1 MDLNALVN
9 SIRNYDGITRKN
21 FIREATS
28 ILDDTYNI
36 SGRTA
41 LGFGDDASA
50 IDIGNNNLLL
60 MAADGMWGRLMEG
73 DPRWAGYCSVLVNVN
88 DIAAMGGVP
97 MGMTNVIS
105 VNNPRICND
114 IMKGIKEGVEKF
126 GVPMIGGHI
135 HPDTPYTALDVS
147 ITGIV
152 GKDDVIT
159 SAGAKVGD
167 NIIIAMDLDG
177 QQHPNF
183 PLNWDTTTHKTPE
196 SVQSQILV
204 MNSIARKHLL
214 TAGKDISNPGIL
226 GTLGML
232 LEASEVGARIELEK
246 IPRNST
252 ISWEEWLKVYPGSG
266 FVLTAE
272 DENVE
277 ETIEMLED
285 VSLTSMVAGS
295 IIEEKIMYLTHGD
308 QEKIVF
314 DFDNEII
321 MGIKEKISKN

>member
-1 MDLNALVN
+1 LNLDTLVD
-9 SIRNYDGITRKN
+9 SIKSYDGITRKN
-21 FIREATS
+21 FIKGATR

-41 LGFGDDASA
+41 IGFGDDASA
-50 IDIGNNNLLL
+50 INIGNDKLLL
-60 MAADGMWGRLMEG
+60 MAADGMWGRLIEG

-105 VNNPRICND
+105 INKIEICNE
-114 IMKGIKEGVEKF
+114 IMMGIKDGVEKF
-126 GVPMIGGHI
+126 GVPMVGGHI

-152 GKDDVIT
+152 RKDDLIT
-159 SAGAKVGD
+159 SGGANVGD
-167 NIIIAMDLDG
+167 SIIIGIDLDG

-196 SVQSQILV
+196 MVQSQILV

-232 LEASEVGARIELEK
+232 LEASEVGATVELER
-246 IPRNST
+246 IPRNSNVN
-252 ISWEEWLKVYPGSG
+252 WEDWLKVYPGSG

-272 DENVE
+272 EKNVE
-277 ETIEMLED
+277 EAIEMLEN
-285 VSLTSMVAGS
+285 VNITSEVAGR
-295 IIEEKIMYLTHGD
+295 IIEDKKLYLTHD
-308 QEKIVF
+308 NQEKIVF
-314 DFDNEII
+314 DFNYEMI
-321 MGIKEKISKN
+321 MGIKEDIS

>member
-1 MDLNALVN
+1 MNLNALVD
-9 SIRNYDGITRKN
+9 SIKNYDGITRKN
-21 FIREATS
+21 FIRAATQ

-41 LGFGDDASA
+41 IGFGDDASA
-50 IDIGNNNLLL
+50 INIGNNNLLL
-60 MAADGMWGRLMEG
+60 MAADGMWGKLMEG
-73 DPRWAGYCSVLVNVN
+73 DPHWAGYCSVLVNVN

-105 VNNPRICND
+105 INNMEICNE
-114 IMKGIKEGVEKF
+114 IMMGIKEGVEKF
-126 GVPMIGGHI
+126 GVPMVGGHI

-152 GKDDVIT
+152 GKDDLIT
-159 SAGAKVGD
+159 SGGANVGD
-167 NIIIAMDLDG
+167 SIIIGIDLDG
-177 QQHPNF
+177 RQHSIF

-196 SVQSQILV
+196 MVQSQILI

-232 LEASEVGARIELEK
+232 LEASEVGATVELEK
-246 IPRNST
+246 IPRNSK
-252 ISWEEWLKVYPGSG
+252 IEWKDWLKVYPGSG

-272 DENVE
+272 EKNVDE
-277 ETIEMLED
+277 TMEMLEN
-285 VSLTSMVAGS
+285 V
-295 IIEEKIMYLTHGD
+295 
-308 QEKIVF
+308 
-314 DFDNEII
+314 
-321 MGIKEKISKN
+321 

>member
-1 MDLNALVN
+1 LNLDTLVD
-9 SIRNYDGITRKN
+9 SIRSYDGITRKN
-21 FIREATS
+21 FIKRATQ

-41 LGFGDDASA
+41 IGFGDDASA
-50 IDIGNNNLLL
+50 INIGNNNLLL

-105 VNNPRICND
+105 VNNIEICNE
-114 IMKGIKEGVEKF
+114 IMMGIKEGVEKF
-126 GVPMIGGHI
+126 GVPMVGGHI

-152 GKDDVIT
+152 RKDDLIT
-159 SAGAKVGD
+159 SGGANVGD
-167 NIIIAMDLDG
+167 SIIIGIDLDG

-196 SVQSQILV
+196 MVQSQILV
-204 MNSIARKHLL
+204 MNSIARRHLL

-232 LEASEVGARIELEK
+232 LEASEVGATVELER
-246 IPRNST
+246 IPRNSNVN
-252 ISWEEWLKVYPGSG
+252 WEDWLKVYPGSG

-272 DENVE
+272 EKNVE
-277 ETIEMLED
+277 EAIEMLEN
-285 VSLTSMVAGS
+285 VNITSNVAGR
-295 IIEEKIMYLTHGD
+295 IIEDKKLYLTHGN

-314 DFDNEII
+314 DFNHDII
-321 MGIKEKISKN
+321 MGIKEDIS

>member
-1 MDLNALVN
+1 MNALVD

-21 FIREATS
+21 FIKEATQV
-28 ILDDTYNI
+28 LDNTYNI

-105 VNNPRICND
+105 INNKEICNE
-114 IMKGIKEGVEKF
+114 IMMGIKEGVEKF
-126 GVPMIGGHI
+126 GVPMVGGHI
-135 HPDTPYTALDVS
+135 HPDTPYTALDVA

-152 GKDDVIT
+152 SKDDVIT
-159 SAGAKVGD
+159 SCGANVGD
-167 NIIIAMDLDG
+167 KIIIGIDLDG

-196 SVQSQILV
+196 MVQAQILV
-204 MNSIARKHLL
+204 MNNIARKHLL

-232 LEASEVGARIELEK
+232 LEASEVGANVELNK
-246 IPRNST
+246 IPRNSNVK
-252 ISWEEWLKVYPGSG
+252 WEDWLRVYPGSG
-266 FVLTAE
+266 FILTAKE
-272 DENVE
+272 ENVE
-277 ETIEMLED
+277 ETIEMLEE
-285 VSLTSMVAGS
+285 VSITSQVAGT
-295 IIEEKIMYLTHGD
+295 IIEERKLNLSHGN
-308 QEKIVF
+308 QEKTVF
-314 DFDNEII
+314 DFNNEII
-321 MGIKEKISKN
+321 MGIKEDISYK

>member
-1 MDLNALVN
+1 MNLDTLVD
-9 SIRNYDGITRKN
+9 SIRSYDGITRKN
-21 FIREATS
+21 FIKRATQ

-41 LGFGDDASA
+41 IGFGDDASA
-50 IDIGNNNLLL
+50 INIGNNNLLL

-105 VNNPRICND
+105 VNNIEICNE
-114 IMKGIKEGVEKF
+114 IMMGIKEGVEKF
-126 GVPMIGGHI
+126 GVPMVGGHI

-152 GKDDVIT
+152 RKDDLIT
-159 SAGAKVGD
+159 SGGANVGD
-167 NIIIAMDLDG
+167 SIIIGIDLDG

-196 SVQSQILV
+196 MVQSQILV
-204 MNSIARKHLL
+204 MNSIARRHLL

-232 LEASEVGARIELEK
+232 LEASEVGATVELER
-246 IPRNST
+246 IPRNSNVN
-252 ISWEEWLKVYPGSG
+252 WEDWLKVYPGSG

-272 DENVE
+272 EKNVE
-277 ETIEMLED
+277 EAIEMLEN
-285 VSLTSMVAGS
+285 VNITSNVAGR
-295 IIEEKIMYLTHGD
+295 IIEDKKLYLTHGN

-314 DFDNEII
+314 DFNHDII
-321 MGIKEKISKN
+321 MGIKEDIS

>member
-1 MDLNALVN
+1 MNLNALVD
-9 SIRNYDGITRKN
+9 SVRSYDGITRKN
-21 FIREATS
+21 FIRGATS

-36 SGRTA
+36 AGRTA

-50 IDIGNNNLLL
+50 IDIGNDTLLL

-88 DIAAMGGVP
+88 DIAAMGGIP

-105 VNNPRICND
+105 INNKEICNE
-114 IMKGIKEGVEKF
+114 IMLGIKEGVEKF
-126 GVPMIGGHI
+126 GVPMVGGHI

-152 GKDDVIT
+152 NKDDVIT
-159 SAGAKVGD
+159 SCGAKVGD
-167 NIIIAMDLDG
+167 SVIVAVDLDG
-177 QQHPNF
+177 RQHPSF
-183 PLNWDTTTHKTPE
+183 PLNWDSTTHKTPE
-196 SVQSQILV
+196 LVQLQISV
-204 MNSIARKHLL
+204 MNKIAKKHLL

-232 LEASEVGARIELEK
+232 LEASEVGATVELEK

-252 ISWEEWLKVYPGSG
+252 VNWEEWLKLYPGSG

-272 DENVE
+272 EENVE
-277 ETIEMLED
+277 ECIKMLEE
-285 VSLTSMVAGS
+285 VNITSRVAGQ
-295 IIEEKIMYLTHGD
+295 IIEEKKLYLTHKN
-308 QEKIVF
+308 QQKVVF
-314 DFDNEII
+314 DFNQDII
-321 MGIKEKISKN
+321 MGIKEEIA

>member
-1 MDLNALVN
+1 MDLNALVD

-21 FIREATS
+21 FIREATQ

-105 VNNPRICND
+105 INDTRICNE

-152 GKDDVIT
+152 GRDDVII
-159 SAGAKVGD
+159 SGGANAGD
-167 NIIIAMDLDG
+167 NVIIAMDLDG
-177 QQHPNF
+177 KQHPNF

-196 SVQSQILV
+196 MVQSQILV

-252 ISWEEWLKVYPGSG
+252 VNWEEWLKLYPGSG
-266 FVLTAE
+266 FVLTAKE
-272 DENVE
+272 ENVE
-277 ETIEMLED
+277 ETMEMLEE
-285 VSLTSMVAGS
+285 VSLNSMVAGT
-295 IIEEKIMYLTHGD
+295 IIEEKKLYLSHGD
-308 QEKIVF
+308 QEEIVF

>member
-1 MDLNALVN
+1 LNLDTLVD
-9 SIRNYDGITRKN
+9 SIKSYDGITRKN
-21 FIREATS
+21 FIKGATR

-41 LGFGDDASA
+41 IGFGDDASA
-50 IDIGNNNLLL
+50 INIGNDKLLL
-60 MAADGMWGRLMEG
+60 MAADGMWGRLIEG

-105 VNNPRICND
+105 INKIEICNE
-114 IMKGIKEGVEKF
+114 IMMGIKDGVEKF
-126 GVPMIGGHI
+126 GVPMVGGHI

-152 GKDDVIT
+152 RKDDLIT
-159 SAGAKVGD
+159 SGGANVGD
-167 NIIIAMDLDG
+167 SIIIGIDLDG

-196 SVQSQILV
+196 MVQSQILV

-232 LEASEVGARIELEK
+232 LEASEVGATVELER
-246 IPRNST
+246 IPRNSNVN
-252 ISWEEWLKVYPGSG
+252 WEDWLKVYPGSG

-272 DENVE
+272 EKNVE
-277 ETIEMLED
+277 EAIEMLEN
-285 VSLTSMVAGS
+285 VNITSEVAGR
-295 IIEEKIMYLTHGD
+295 IIEDKKLYLTHD
-308 QEKIVF
+308 NQEKIVF
-314 DFDNEII
+314 DFNHDII
-321 MGIKEKISKN
+321 MGIKEDIS

>member
-1 MDLNALVN
+1 MNLDTLVD
-9 SIRNYDGITRKN
+9 SIRSYDGITRKN
-21 FIREATS
+21 FIKRATQ

-41 LGFGDDASA
+41 IGFGDDASA
-50 IDIGNNNLLL
+50 INIGNNNLLL

-105 VNNPRICND
+105 VNNIKICNE
-114 IMKGIKEGVEKF
+114 IMMGIKEGVEKF
-126 GVPMIGGHI
+126 GVPMVGGHI

-152 GKDDVIT
+152 RKDDLIT
-159 SAGAKVGD
+159 SGGANVGD
-167 NIIIAMDLDG
+167 SIIIGIDLDG
-177 QQHPNF
+177 QQHLNF

-196 SVQSQILV
+196 MVQSQILV
-204 MNSIARKHLL
+204 MNSIARRHLL

-232 LEASEVGARIELEK
+232 LEASEVGATVELER
-246 IPRNST
+246 IPRNSNVN
-252 ISWEEWLKVYPGSG
+252 WEDWLKVYPGSG

-272 DENVE
+272 EKNVE
-277 ETIEMLED
+277 EAIEMLEN
-285 VSLTSMVAGS
+285 VNITSNVAGR
-295 IIEEKIMYLTHGD
+295 IIEDKKLYLTHGN

-314 DFDNEII
+314 DFNHDII
-321 MGIKEKISKN
+321 MGIKEDIS

>member
-1 MDLNALVN
+1 MNLDTLVD
-9 SIRNYDGITRKN
+9 SIKSYDGITRKN
-21 FIREATS
+21 FIKGATR

-41 LGFGDDASA
+41 IGFGDDASA
-50 IDIGNNNLLL
+50 INIGNDKLLL
-60 MAADGMWGRLMEG
+60 MAADGMWGRLIEG

-105 VNNPRICND
+105 INKIEICNE
-114 IMKGIKEGVEKF
+114 IMMGIKDGVEKF
-126 GVPMIGGHI
+126 GVPMVGGHI

-152 GKDDVIT
+152 RKDDLIT
-159 SAGAKVGD
+159 SGGANVGD
-167 NIIIAMDLDG
+167 SIIIGIDLDG

-196 SVQSQILV
+196 MVQSQILV

-232 LEASEVGARIELEK
+232 LEASEVGATVELER
-246 IPRNST
+246 IPRNSNVN
-252 ISWEEWLKVYPGSG
+252 WEDWLKVYPGSG

-272 DENVE
+272 EKNVE
-277 ETIEMLED
+277 EAIEMLEN
-285 VSLTSMVAGS
+285 VNITSEVAGR
-295 IIEEKIMYLTHGD
+295 IIKDKKLYLTHD
-308 QEKIVF
+308 NQEKIVF
-314 DFDNEII
+314 DFNHEMI
-321 MGIKEKISKN
+321 MGIKEDIS

>member
-1 MDLNALVN
+1 MNLDTLVD
-9 SIRNYDGITRKN
+9 SIRSYDGITRKN
-21 FIREATS
+21 FIKRATQ

-41 LGFGDDASA
+41 IGFGDDASA
-50 IDIGNNNLLL
+50 INIGNNNLLL

-105 VNNPRICND
+105 VNNMEICNE
-114 IMKGIKEGVEKF
+114 IMMGIKEGVEKF
-126 GVPMIGGHI
+126 GVPMVGGHI

-152 GKDDVIT
+152 RKDDLIT
-159 SAGAKVGD
+159 SGGANVGD
-167 NIIIAMDLDG
+167 NIIIGIDLDG

-196 SVQSQILV
+196 MVQSQILV
-204 MNSIARKHLL
+204 MNSIARRHLL

-232 LEASEVGARIELEK
+232 LEASEVGATVELER
-246 IPRNST
+246 IPRNSNVN
-252 ISWEEWLKVYPGSG
+252 WEDWLKVYPGSG

-272 DENVE
+272 EKNVE
-277 ETIEMLED
+277 EAIEMLEN
-285 VSLTSMVAGS
+285 VNITSNVAGR
-295 IIEEKIMYLTHGD
+295 IIEDKKLYLTYGN
-308 QEKIVF
+308 QKKIVF
-314 DFDNEII
+314 DFNHDII
-321 MGIKEKISKN
+321 MGIKEDMS

>member
-1 MDLNALVN
+1 MNLDTLVD
-9 SIRNYDGITRKN
+9 SIKNYDGITRKN
-21 FIREATS
+21 FIRGATR

-50 IDIGNNNLLL
+50 IDIGNDNLLL

-105 VNNPRICND
+105 VNNIEICD
-114 IMKGIKEGVEKF
+114 EIMKGIKEGVEKF
-126 GVPMIGGHI
+126 GVPMVGGHI
-135 HPDTPYTALDVS
+135 HPDTPYIALDVS

-152 GKDDVIT
+152 GKEDVIT
-159 SAGAKVGD
+159 SCGAEVGD
-167 NIIIAMDLDG
+167 KVIIAMDLDG
-177 QQHPNF
+177 RQHPKF
-183 PLNWDTTTHKTPE
+183 PLNWDTTSHKTPE
-196 SVQSQILV
+196 LVQSQILI
-204 MNSIARKHLL
+204 MNNIARKHLL

-232 LEASEVGARIELEK
+232 LEASEVGATVELEK
-246 IPRNST
+246 IPRNSDVN
-252 ISWEEWLKVYPGSG
+252 WEDWLKVYPGSG
-266 FVLTAE
+266 FVLTAKE
-272 DENVE
+272 ENVSD
-277 ETIEMLED
+277 TINMLEE
-285 VSLTSMVAGS
+285 VNITSQVAGS
-295 IIEEKIMYLTHGD
+295 IIEEKKLYLTQGN

-314 DFDNEII
+314 DFNQEII
-321 MGIKEKISKN
+321 MGIKEEIS

>member
-1 MDLNALVN
+1 MNLDTLVD
-9 SIRNYDGITRKN
+9 SIRSYDGITRKN
-21 FIREATS
+21 FIKRATQ

-41 LGFGDDASA
+41 IGFGDDASA
-50 IDIGNNNLLL
+50 INIGNNNLLL

-105 VNNPRICND
+105 VNNIKICNE
-114 IMKGIKEGVEKF
+114 IMMGIKDGVEKF
-126 GVPMIGGHI
+126 GVPMVGGHI

-152 GKDDVIT
+152 RKDDLIT
-159 SAGAKVGD
+159 SGGANVGD
-167 NIIIAMDLDG
+167 SIIIGIDLDG

-196 SVQSQILV
+196 MVQSQILV
-204 MNSIARKHLL
+204 MNSIARRHLL

-232 LEASEVGARIELEK
+232 LEASEVGATVELER
-246 IPRNST
+246 IPRNSNVN
-252 ISWEEWLKVYPGSG
+252 WEDWLKVYPGSG

-272 DENVE
+272 EKNVE
-277 ETIEMLED
+277 EAIEMLEN
-285 VSLTSMVAGS
+285 VNITSNVAGR
-295 IIEEKIMYLTHGD
+295 IIEDKKLYLTHGN

-314 DFDNEII
+314 DFNHDII
-321 MGIKEKISKN
+321 MGIKEDIS

>member
-1 MDLNALVN
+1 LNLDTLVD
-9 SIRNYDGITRKN
+9 SIRSYDGITRKN
-21 FIREATS
+21 FIKRATQ

-41 LGFGDDASA
+41 IGFGDDASA
-50 IDIGNNNLLL
+50 INIGNNNLLL

-105 VNNPRICND
+105 VNNIEICNE
-114 IMKGIKEGVEKF
+114 IMMGIKEGVEKF
-126 GVPMIGGHI
+126 GVPMVGGHI

-152 GKDDVIT
+152 RKDDLIT
-159 SAGAKVGD
+159 SGGANVGD
-167 NIIIAMDLDG
+167 SIIIGIDLDG
-177 QQHPNF
+177 QQHLNF

-196 SVQSQILV
+196 MVQSQILV
-204 MNSIARKHLL
+204 MNSIARRHLL

-232 LEASEVGARIELEK
+232 LEASEVGATVELER
-246 IPRNST
+246 IPRNSNVN
-252 ISWEEWLKVYPGSG
+252 WEDWLKVYPGSG

-272 DENVE
+272 EKNVE
-277 ETIEMLED
+277 EAIEMLEN
-285 VSLTSMVAGS
+285 VNITSNVAGR
-295 IIEEKIMYLTHGD
+295 IIEDKKLYLTHGN

-314 DFDNEII
+314 DFNHDII
-321 MGIKEKISKN
+321 MGIKEDIS

>member
-1 MDLNALVN
+1 MNLDALVD
-9 SIRNYDGITRKN
+9 SIKSYDGITRKN
-21 FIREATS
+21 FIKGATQ

-41 LGFGDDASA
+41 IGFGDDASA
-50 IDIGNNNLLL
+50 INIGNDKLLL
-60 MAADGMWGRLMEG
+60 MAADGMWGRLIEG

-105 VNNPRICND
+105 INKIEICNE
-114 IMKGIKEGVEKF
+114 IMLGIKEGVEKF
-126 GVPMIGGHI
+126 GVPMVGGHI

-152 GKDDVIT
+152 RKDDLIT
-159 SAGAKVGD
+159 SGGANVGD
-167 NIIIAMDLDG
+167 SVIIGIDLDG

-196 SVQSQILV
+196 MVQSQILV

-232 LEASEVGARIELEK
+232 LEASEVGATVELER
-246 IPRNST
+246 IPRNSNVN
-252 ISWEEWLKVYPGSG
+252 WDDWLKVYPGSG

-272 DENVE
+272 EKNVE
-277 ETIEMLED
+277 EAIEMLEN
-285 VSLTSMVAGS
+285 VNITSEVAGR
-295 IIEEKIMYLTHGD
+295 IIEDKKLYLTHD
-308 QEKIVF
+308 NQEKVVF
-314 DFDNEII
+314 DFNHEMI
-321 MGIKEKISKN
+321 MGIKEDIF

>member
-1 MDLNALVN
+1 LNLNTLVD
-9 SIRNYDGITRKN
+9 SIRSYDGITRKN
-21 FIREATS
+21 FIRGATR

-36 SGRTA
+36 AGRTA

-50 IDIGNNNLLL
+50 IDIGNDNLLL

-105 VNNPRICND
+105 VNNTKICD
-114 IMKGIKEGVEKF
+114 EIMRGIREGVEKF
-126 GVPMIGGHI
+126 GVPMVGGHI

-152 GKDDVIT
+152 GKKDVIT
-159 SAGAKVGD
+159 SCGANLGDKV
-167 NIIIAMDLDG
+167 IIAIDLDG
-177 QQHPNF
+177 RQHPTF
-183 PLNWDTTTHKTPE
+183 ALNWDTTTHKTPE
-196 SVQSQILV
+196 LVQSQILV
-204 MNSIARKHLL
+204 MNNIARKHLL

-232 LEASEVGARIELEK
+232 LEASEVGATIELEK
-246 IPRNST
+246 IPRNSGVN
-252 ISWEEWLKVYPGSG
+252 WDDWLKIYPGSG
-266 FVLTAE
+266 FVLTAAE
-272 DENVE
+272 ENVE
-277 ETIEMLED
+277 DAINMLKQ
-285 VSLTSMVAGS
+285 VNITSQIAGS
-295 IIEEKIMYLTHGD
+295 IIEEKKLYLTHGN

-314 DFDNEII
+314 DFNQEII
-321 MGIKEKISKN
+321 MGIKEEIS

>member
-1 MDLNALVN
+1 LNALVD

-21 FIREATS
+21 FIKEATRV
-28 ILDDTYNI
+28 LDDTYNI

-105 VNNPRICND
+105 INNKEICNE
-114 IMKGIKEGVEKF
+114 IMMGIKEGVEKF
-126 GVPMIGGHI
+126 GVPMVGGHI
-135 HPDTPYTALDVS
+135 HPDTPYTALDVA

-152 GKDDVIT
+152 CKDDVIT
-159 SAGAKVGD
+159 SCGANVGD
-167 NIIIAMDLDG
+167 KIIVGIDLDG

-196 SVQSQILV
+196 MVQAQILV
-204 MNSIARKHLL
+204 MNNIARKHIL

-232 LEASEVGARIELEK
+232 LEASEVGANVELNK
-246 IPRNST
+246 IPRNSNVN
-252 ISWEEWLKVYPGSG
+252 WDDWLKVYPGSG
-266 FVLTAE
+266 FILTAKE
-272 DENVE
+272 EHVD
-277 ETIEMLED
+277 ETIEMLEK
-285 VSLTSMVAGS
+285 VYITSQVAGT
-295 IIEEKIMYLTHGD
+295 IIEERKLNLTHGN
-308 QEKIVF
+308 QEKTVF
-314 DFDNEII
+314 DFNNEII
-321 MGIKEKISKN
+321 MGIKEDISYK

>member
-1 MDLNALVN
+1 LDLNILVD
-9 SIRNYDGITRKN
+9 SIRSYDGITRKN
-21 FIREATS
+21 FIRGATR
-28 ILDDTYNI
+28 ILQDTYNI
-36 SGRTA
+36 AGRTA

-50 IDIGNNNLLL
+50 IDIGNDTLLL

-88 DIAAMGGVP
+88 DIAAMGGIP

-105 VNNPRICND
+105 INDEEICNE
-114 IMKGIKEGVEKF
+114 IMMGIKEGVEKF
-126 GVPMIGGHI
+126 GVPMVGGHL

-159 SAGAKVGD
+159 SCGAKAGD
-167 NIIIAMDLDG
+167 SVIVAIDLDG
-177 QQHPNF
+177 KQHPSF

-196 SVQSQILV
+196 LVQLQILV
-204 MNSIARKHLL
+204 MNDIAKNHLL

-232 LEASEVGARIELEK
+232 LEASEVGATVELGK
-246 IPRNST
+246 IPRNTSVN
-252 ISWEEWLKVYPGSG
+252 WDDWLKLYPGSG

-272 DENVE
+272 KENVE
-277 ETIEMLED
+277 ECIKMLEE
-285 VSLTSMVAGS
+285 VNITAQVAGT
-295 IIEEKIMYLTHGD
+295 IIEKKKLYLTHKD
-308 QEKIVF
+308 QKKTVF
-314 DFDNEII
+314 DFNQDII
-321 MGIKEKISKN
+321 MGIKEEIS

>member
-1 MDLNALVN
+1 MNLDTLVD
-9 SIRNYDGITRKN
+9 SIKSYDGITRKN
-21 FIREATS
+21 FIKGATR

-41 LGFGDDASA
+41 IGFGDDASA
-50 IDIGNNNLLL
+50 INIGNNNLLL

-105 VNNPRICND
+105 VNNIEICNE
-114 IMKGIKEGVEKF
+114 IMMGIKEGVEKF
-126 GVPMIGGHI
+126 GVPMVGGHI

-152 GKDDVIT
+152 RKDDLIT
-159 SAGAKVGD
+159 SGGANVGD
-167 NIIIAMDLDG
+167 SIIIGIDLDG

-196 SVQSQILV
+196 MVQSQILV
-204 MNSIARKHLL
+204 MNSIARRHLL

-232 LEASEVGARIELEK
+232 LEASEVGATVELER
-246 IPRNST
+246 IPRNSNVN
-252 ISWEEWLKVYPGSG
+252 WEDWLKVYPGSG

-272 DENVE
+272 EKNVE
-277 ETIEMLED
+277 EAIEMLEN
-285 VSLTSMVAGS
+285 VNITSNVAGR
-295 IIEEKIMYLTHGD
+295 IIEDKKLYLTHGN

-314 DFDNEII
+314 DFNHDII
-321 MGIKEKISKN
+321 MGIKEDIS

>member
-1 MDLNALVN
+1 MNLNALVD
-9 SIRNYDGITRKN
+9 SIKNYDGITRKN
-21 FIREATS
+21 FIRGATQ

-41 LGFGDDASA
+41 IGFGDDASA
-50 IDIGNNNLLL
+50 INIGNNNLLL
-60 MAADGMWGRLMEG
+60 MAADGMWGKLMEG

-105 VNNPRICND
+105 INNMEICKE
-114 IMKGIKEGVEKF
+114 IMIGIKEGVEKF
-126 GVPMIGGHI
+126 GVPMVGGHI

-147 ITGIV
+147 ITGII
-152 GKDDVIT
+152 GKDDLIT
-159 SAGAKVGD
+159 SGGANVGD
-167 NIIIAMDLDG
+167 SIIIGIDLDG
-177 QQHPNF
+177 QQHPIF

-196 SVQSQILV
+196 MVQSQILI

-232 LEASEVGARIELEK
+232 LEASEVGATVELER
-246 IPRNST
+246 IPRNSK
-252 ISWEEWLKVYPGSG
+252 IEWEDWLKVYPGSG

-272 DENVE
+272 EKNVE
-277 ETIEMLED
+277 ETMEMLEN
-285 VSLTSMVAGS
+285 VNITSEVVGS
-295 IIEEKIMYLTHGD
+295 IIEDKKLYLTHD
-308 QEKIVF
+308 NQKKIVF
-314 DFDNEII
+314 DFNREII
-321 MGIKEKISKN
+321 MGIKEDISD

>member
-1 MDLNALVN
+1 MNLDTLVD
-9 SIRNYDGITRKN
+9 SIRSYDGITRKN
-21 FIREATS
+21 FIKRATQ

-41 LGFGDDASA
+41 IGFGDDASA
-50 IDIGNNNLLL
+50 INIGNNNLLL

-105 VNNPRICND
+105 VNNIKICNE
-114 IMKGIKEGVEKF
+114 IMMGIKEGVEKF
-126 GVPMIGGHI
+126 GVPMVGGHI

-152 GKDDVIT
+152 RKDDLIT
-159 SAGAKVGD
+159 SGGANVGD
-167 NIIIAMDLDG
+167 SIIIGIDLDG

-196 SVQSQILV
+196 MVQSQILV
-204 MNSIARKHLL
+204 MNSIARRHLL

-232 LEASEVGARIELEK
+232 LEASEVGATVELER
-246 IPRNST
+246 IPRNSNVN
-252 ISWEEWLKVYPGSG
+252 WEDWLKVYPGSG

-272 DENVE
+272 EKNVE
-277 ETIEMLED
+277 EAIEMLEN
-285 VSLTSMVAGS
+285 VNITSNVAGR
-295 IIEEKIMYLTHGD
+295 IIEDKKLYLTHGN

-314 DFDNEII
+314 DFNHDII
-321 MGIKEKISKN
+321 MGIKEDIS

>member
-1 MDLNALVN
+1 LNLDTLVD
-9 SIRNYDGITRKN
+9 SIRSYDGITRKN
-21 FIREATS
+21 FIKRATQ

-41 LGFGDDASA
+41 IGFGDDASA
-50 IDIGNNNLLL
+50 INIGNNNLLL

-105 VNNPRICND
+105 VNNIKICNE
-114 IMKGIKEGVEKF
+114 IMMGIKEGVEKF
-126 GVPMIGGHI
+126 GVPMVGGHI

-152 GKDDVIT
+152 RKDDLIT
-159 SAGAKVGD
+159 SGGANVGD
-167 NIIIAMDLDG
+167 SIIIGIDLDG

-196 SVQSQILV
+196 MVQSQILV
-204 MNSIARKHLL
+204 MNSIARRHLL

-232 LEASEVGARIELEK
+232 LEASEVGATVELER
-246 IPRNST
+246 IPRNSNVN
-252 ISWEEWLKVYPGSG
+252 WEDWLKVYPGSG

-272 DENVE
+272 EKNVE
-277 ETIEMLED
+277 EAIEMLEN
-285 VSLTSMVAGS
+285 VNITSNVAGR
-295 IIEEKIMYLTHGD
+295 IIEDKKLYLTHGN

-314 DFDNEII
+314 DFNHDII
-321 MGIKEKISKN
+321 MGIKEDIS

>member
-1 MDLNALVN
+1 MNLDTLVD
-9 SIRNYDGITRKN
+9 SIKSYDGITRKN
-21 FIREATS
+21 FIKGATR

-41 LGFGDDASA
+41 IGFGDDASA
-50 IDIGNNNLLL
+50 INIGNDKLLL
-60 MAADGMWGRLMEG
+60 MAADGMWGRLIEG

-105 VNNPRICND
+105 INKIEICNE
-114 IMKGIKEGVEKF
+114 IMMGIKDGVEKF
-126 GVPMIGGHI
+126 GVPMVGGHI

-152 GKDDVIT
+152 RKDDLIT
-159 SAGAKVGD
+159 SGGANVGD
-167 NIIIAMDLDG
+167 SIIIGIDLDG

-196 SVQSQILV
+196 MVQSQILV

-232 LEASEVGARIELEK
+232 LEASEVGATVELER
-246 IPRNST
+246 IPRNSNVN
-252 ISWEEWLKVYPGSG
+252 WEDWLKVYPGSG

-272 DENVE
+272 EKNVE
-277 ETIEMLED
+277 EAIEMLEN
-285 VSLTSMVAGS
+285 VNITSEVAGR
-295 IIEEKIMYLTHGD
+295 IIEDKKLYLTHD
-308 QEKIVF
+308 NQEKIVF
-314 DFDNEII
+314 DFNHEMI
-321 MGIKEKISKN
+321 MGIKEDIS

>member
-1 MDLNALVN
+1 LNLNVLVD
-9 SIRNYDGITRKN
+9 SIKNYEGITRKN
-21 FIREATS
+21 FIRGATQ

-41 LGFGDDASA
+41 IGFGDDASA
-50 IDIGNNNLLL
+50 INIGNNNLLL
-60 MAADGMWGRLMEG
+60 MAADGMWGKLMEG

-105 VNNPRICND
+105 INNMEICNE
-114 IMKGIKEGVEKF
+114 IMMGIKEGVEKF
-126 GVPMIGGHI
+126 GVPMVGGHI

-152 GKDDVIT
+152 GKDDLIT
-159 SAGAKVGD
+159 SGGANVGD
-167 NIIIAMDLDG
+167 SIIIGIDLDG
-177 QQHPNF
+177 QQHPSF

-196 SVQSQILV
+196 MVQSQILI

-232 LEASEVGARIELEK
+232 LEASEVGATVELER
-246 IPRNST
+246 IPRNSK
-252 ISWEEWLKVYPGSG
+252 IEWEDWLKVYPGSG

-272 DENVE
+272 EKNVE
-277 ETIEMLED
+277 ETREMLEN
-285 VSLTSMVAGS
+285 VNITSEVVGS
-295 IIEEKIMYLTHGD
+295 IIEDKKLYLTHD
-308 QEKIVF
+308 NQKKIVF
-314 DFDNEII
+314 DFNHEII
-321 MGIKEKISKN
+321 MGIKEDISD

>member
-1 MDLNALVN
+1 LNLNALVD
-9 SIRNYDGITRKN
+9 SIKNYDGITRKN
-21 FIREATS
+21 FIRGATQ

-41 LGFGDDASA
+41 IGFGDDASA
-50 IDIGNNNLLL
+50 INIGNNNLLL
-60 MAADGMWGRLMEG
+60 MAADGMWGKLMEG

-105 VNNPRICND
+105 INNMEICNE
-114 IMKGIKEGVEKF
+114 IMMGIKEGVEKF
-126 GVPMIGGHI
+126 GVPMVGGHI

-147 ITGIV
+147 ITGII
-152 GKDDVIT
+152 GKDDLIT
-159 SAGAKVGD
+159 SGGANVGD
-167 NIIIAMDLDG
+167 SIIIGIDLDG
-177 QQHPNF
+177 KQHPIF

-196 SVQSQILV
+196 MVQSQILI

-232 LEASEVGARIELEK
+232 LEASEVGATVELEK
-246 IPRNST
+246 IPRNSN
-252 ISWEEWLKVYPGSG
+252 IEWEDWLKVYPGSG

-272 DENVE
+272 EKNVE
-277 ETIEMLED
+277 ETMEMLEN
-285 VSLTSMVAGS
+285 VNITSEVVGS
-295 IIEEKIMYLTHGD
+295 IIEDKKLYLTHD
-308 QEKIVF
+308 NQKKIVF
-314 DFDNEII
+314 DFNTEII
-321 MGIKEKISKN
+321 MGIKEDISD

>member
-1 MDLNALVN
+1 LNLDTLVD
-9 SIRNYDGITRKN
+9 SIRSYDGITRKN
-21 FIREATS
+21 FIKRATQ

-41 LGFGDDASA
+41 IGFGDDASA
-50 IDIGNNNLLL
+50 INIGNNNLLL

-105 VNNPRICND
+105 VNNIKICNE
-114 IMKGIKEGVEKF
+114 IMMGIKEGVEKF
-126 GVPMIGGHI
+126 GVPMVGGHI

-152 GKDDVIT
+152 RKDDLIT
-159 SAGAKVGD
+159 SGGANVGD
-167 NIIIAMDLDG
+167 SIIIGIDLDG
-177 QQHPNF
+177 QQHLNF

-196 SVQSQILV
+196 MVQSQILV
-204 MNSIARKHLL
+204 MNSIARRHLL

-232 LEASEVGARIELEK
+232 LEASEVGATVELER
-246 IPRNST
+246 IPRNSNVN
-252 ISWEEWLKVYPGSG
+252 WEDWLKVYPGSG

-272 DENVE
+272 EKNVE
-277 ETIEMLED
+277 EAIEMLEN
-285 VSLTSMVAGS
+285 VNITSNVAGR
-295 IIEEKIMYLTHGD
+295 IIEDKKLYLTHGN

-314 DFDNEII
+314 DFNHDII
-321 MGIKEKISKN
+321 MGIKEDIS

>member
-21 FIREATS
+21 FIRGATQ

-105 VNNPRICND
+105 INNRKYCNE
-114 IMKGIKEGVEKF
+114 IMMGIKEGVEKF
-126 GVPMIGGHI
+126 GVPMVGGHI

-159 SAGAKVGD
+159 SGGAKIGD
-167 NIIIAMDLDG
+167 NVIIGIDLDG

-183 PLNWDTTTHKTPE
+183 PTKLGYNNSQNTRNGPVTDFSYEQHCKKT
-196 SVQSQILV
+196 SF
-204 MNSIARKHLL
+204 NSR
-214 TAGKDISNPGIL
+214 
-226 GTLGML
+226 
-232 LEASEVGARIELEK
+232 
-246 IPRNST
+246 
-252 ISWEEWLKVYPGSG
+252 
-266 FVLTAE
+266 
-272 DENVE
+272 
-277 ETIEMLED
+277 
-285 VSLTSMVAGS
+285 
-295 IIEEKIMYLTHGD
+295 
-308 QEKIVF
+308 
-314 DFDNEII
+314 
-321 MGIKEKISKN
+321 

>member
-1 MDLNALVN
+1 MNLDTLVD
-9 SIRNYDGITRKN
+9 SIKSYDGITRKN
-21 FIREATS
+21 FIKGATR

-41 LGFGDDASA
+41 IGFGDDASA
-50 IDIGNNNLLL
+50 INIGNNNLLL

-105 VNNPRICND
+105 VNNIEICNE
-114 IMKGIKEGVEKF
+114 IMMGIKEGVEKF
-126 GVPMIGGHI
+126 GVPMVGGHI

-152 GKDDVIT
+152 RKDDLIT
-159 SAGAKVGD
+159 SGGANVGD
-167 NIIIAMDLDG
+167 SIIIGIDLDG
-177 QQHPNF
+177 QQHLNF

-196 SVQSQILV
+196 MVQSQILV
-204 MNSIARKHLL
+204 MNSIARRHLL

-232 LEASEVGARIELEK
+232 LEASEVGATVELER
-246 IPRNST
+246 IPRNSNVN
-252 ISWEEWLKVYPGSG
+252 WEDWLKVYPGSG

-272 DENVE
+272 EKNVE
-277 ETIEMLED
+277 EAIEMLEN
-285 VSLTSMVAGS
+285 VNITSNVAGR
-295 IIEEKIMYLTHGD
+295 IIEDKKLYLTHGN

-314 DFDNEII
+314 DFNHDII
-321 MGIKEKISKN
+321 MGIKEDIS

>member
-1 MDLNALVN
+1 MNLDTLVD
-9 SIRNYDGITRKN
+9 SIKSYDGITRKN
-21 FIREATS
+21 FIKGATR

-41 LGFGDDASA
+41 IGFGDDASA
-50 IDIGNNNLLL
+50 INIGNDKLLL
-60 MAADGMWGRLMEG
+60 MAADGMWGRLIEG

-105 VNNPRICND
+105 INKIEICNE
-114 IMKGIKEGVEKF
+114 IMMGIKDGVEKF
-126 GVPMIGGHI
+126 GVPMVGGHI

-152 GKDDVIT
+152 RKDDLIT
-159 SAGAKVGD
+159 SGGANVGD
-167 NIIIAMDLDG
+167 SIIIGIDLDG

-196 SVQSQILV
+196 MVQSQILV

-232 LEASEVGARIELEK
+232 LEASEVGATVELER
-246 IPRNST
+246 IPRNSNVN
-252 ISWEEWLKVYPGSG
+252 WEDWLKVYPGSG

-272 DENVE
+272 EKNVE
-277 ETIEMLED
+277 EAIEMLEN
-285 VSLTSMVAGS
+285 VNITSEVAGR
-295 IIEEKIMYLTHGD
+295 IIEDKKLYLTHD
-308 QEKIVF
+308 NQEKIVF
-314 DFDNEII
+314 DFSQEII
-321 MGIKEKISKN
+321 MGIKEEIP